1 MRTFCPR
8 LLGNAGLRWAAP
20 EGCQYP
26 QQCENSGG
34 PSRGRNVMEK
44 ILTSSTWFGSVVAE
58 TPASG
63 SDIYNLGLGEAR
75 VKVSTS
81 SVERKQT
88 CLKKLSIQSP
98 QAYLEKHQALCL
110 IFV

>member
-1 MRTFCPR
+1 
-8 LLGNAGLRWAAP
+8 
-20 EGCQYP
+20 
-26 QQCENSGG
+26 
-34 PSRGRNVMEK
+34 MEK
-44 ILTSSTWFGSVVAE
+44 ILTSSTWFGWVVAE

-63 SDIYNLGLGEAR
+63 SNIYNLGLGEAR